1 LGKPRVCRFSPDIV
15 GANEFEP
22 LNITMEEFESLRLSD
37 YQSIQQKKSAEIMDI
52 SQSTFHRTLN
62 SARKKISRALVEG
75 RIIQIKG
82 GDYIMDKKRYLC
94 KNCGFEWQSASK
106 EYDKC
111 PDCDS
116 ENIEL
121 ISVEADSQI
130 TTAQPGLGRRRV
142 LLVGVWALEGEL
154 EWVLDLQEYVNAPSV
169 VMKLQKLQESPVA
182 NQNALNVVF
191 HFTVLI
197 KPFFNGGIRN
207 GINMHSESGSGRFKK

>member
-1 LGKPRVCRFSPDIV
+1 MSRILGKPRVCRFSPDIV

-130 TTAQPGLGRRRV
+130 TTAQPGLGRRR
-142 LLVGVWALEGEL
+142 GVAGRG
-154 EWVLDLQEYVNAPSV
+154 
-169 VMKLQKLQESPVA
+169 M
-182 NQNALNVVF
+182 
-191 HFTVLI
+191 
-197 KPFFNGGIRN
+197 
-207 GINMHSESGSGRFKK
+207 GSGGGAGMGAGPPRVCKCPECGYEAPKTPGIPCRQSKCPKCGLPLYGSD